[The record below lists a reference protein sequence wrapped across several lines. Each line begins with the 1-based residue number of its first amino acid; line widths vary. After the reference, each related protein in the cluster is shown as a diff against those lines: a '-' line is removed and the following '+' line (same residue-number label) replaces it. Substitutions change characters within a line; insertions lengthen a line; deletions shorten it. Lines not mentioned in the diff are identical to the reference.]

1 MAARRKWSAAG
12 RAGKR
17 QRTHRGRRNRC
28 LGEIAGRIKNI
39 LVNDSDLVK
48 AGDVLARMDTAELAG
63 RRRQAEAQLLC
74 KYIQQVKTGLPGV
87 AYIRLDP
94 QAEWPAALAGNSAA
108 MTPCPVAR
116 LENAGLSYG
125 KARALD
131 AVTLDIPAGCMVDL
145 IGSDGVGK
153 SSLLSLIAGARRIL
167 CVWSD
172 VRWLREGGREDPG

>member
-1 MAARRKWSAAG
+1 M
-12 RAGKR
+12 
-17 QRTHRGRRNRC
+17 
-28 LGEIAGRIKNI
+28 
-39 LVNDSDLVK
+39 
-48 AGDVLARMDTAELAG
+48 LARMDTAELAG
-63 RRRQAEAQLLC
+63 RRRQAEAQLLR

-94 QAEWPAALAGNSAA
+94 QAEWPAALAGNPAA

-131 AVTLDIPAGCMVDL
+131 AVTLDIPAGCMVGL

-172 VRWLREGGREDPG
+172 VRWLREGGREDPGRRL